1 MSVRVRKAN
10 IENKLK
16 DTTKSAPLVG
26 TPKIKDKMKY
36 TIAVIPGDGIGPE
49 VTEQA
54 KKALNA
60 VADVYDHTFIYK
72 EASMGA
78 CAIDATGNPLPNETL
93 KVCKKSDA
101 ILFGAIGHPKY
112 DNDPTAKVR
121 PEQGLLKLRKELGLF
136 CNVRPV
142 KAYQQL
148 IENSPLKREI
158 IEGTDI
164 SIYRE
169 LTGGIYFGI
178 KELSD
183 DGQIAFDGC
192 SYTVTEIERIAHL
205 AFKEAQSRRKK
216 LTLVDKAN
224 VLETSRLWRK
234 TVTALATQYPDVA
247 LDFLFV
253 DNAAMQM
260 ILNPTQF
267 DVILTENLFGDIISD
282 EASVIGGSIGLL
294 ASASV
299 GIENALFEPI
309 HGSFPQATGKNIA
322 NPLASILSAA
332 MLLHHLGLHKEAK
345 AIENAVQK
353 SLSLEITTEDL
364 NKNQPFTTSKVGDFI
379 ADYIENQD
387 DSILNFKN
395 IHMGQSTII

>member
-1 MSVRVRKAN
+1 
-10 IENKLK
+10 
-16 DTTKSAPLVG
+16 
-26 TPKIKDKMKY
+26 MKY
-36 TIAVIPGDGIGPE
+36 NIAVIPGDGIGPE

-60 VADVYDHTFIYK
+60 IAHVYDHTFIYK
-72 EASMGA
+72 DALMGA
-78 CAIDATGNPLPNETL
+78 CAIDAIGNPLPDETL
-93 KVCKKSDA
+93 SVCKESDA

-112 DNDPTAKVR
+112 DNDPSAKVR

-142 KAYQQL
+142 KAYDQL
-148 IENSPLKREI
+148 IENSPLKEDI
-158 IEGTDI
+158 IKYTDI

-169 LTGGIYFGI
+169 LTGGIYFGV

-183 DGQIAFDGC
+183 DGKIAFDGC
-192 SYTVTEIERIAHL
+192 SYSVEEIERIAHL
-205 AFKEAQSRRKK
+205 AFKEAQNRRKK

-234 TVTALATQYPDVA
+234 TVTALSSQYPEVT

-260 ILNPTQF
+260 ILNPRQF

-299 GIENALFEPI
+299 GEENALFEPI
-309 HGSFPQATGKNIA
+309 HGSFPQATGKDIA

-332 MLLHHLGLHKEAK
+332 MLLKHLGLHTEA
-345 AIENAVQK
+345 AAVERAVEK
-353 SLSLEITTEDL
+353 SLELGITTEDI
-364 NKNQPFTTSKVGDFI
+364 NSETSFGTSKVGDFI
-379 ADYIENQD
+379 ADYIYNQE
-387 DSILNFKN
+387 DSNLNFQN

>member
-1 MSVRVRKAN
+1 
-10 IENKLK
+10 
-16 DTTKSAPLVG
+16 
-26 TPKIKDKMKY
+26 MKY

-60 VADVYDHTFIYK
+60 VADVYEHTFLYK
-72 EASMGA
+72 EALMGA
-78 CAIDATGNPLPNETL
+78 CAIDATGNPLPDKTL
-93 KVCKKSDA
+93 TICSASDA

-142 KAYQQL
+142 KAYEQL
-148 IENSPLKREI
+148 IANSPLKKEI

-183 DGQIAFDGC
+183 DGKIAFDGC
-192 SYTVTEIERIAHL
+192 SYSVEEIERIAHL
-205 AFKEAQSRRKK
+205 AFKEAQNRRKK

-253 DNAAMQM
+253 DNAAMQL
-260 ILNPTQF
+260 ILNPKQF

-299 GIENALFEPI
+299 GNENALFEPI
-309 HGSFPQATGKNIA
+309 HGSFPQATGKDIA

-332 MLLHHLGLHKEAK
+332 MLLNHLGLHKEAN
-345 AIENAVQK
+345 AIEEAVEK
-353 SLSLEITTEDL
+353 SLELKITTEDL
-364 NKNQPFTTSKVGDFI
+364 NKKQPFSTSKVGDFI
-379 ADYIENQD
+379 ADYIENQG
-387 DSILNFKN
+387 DSNLNFQN